1 MRKLAIFQQIEVLKS
16 TEGVDK
22 IEKARI
28 IKGW

>member
-1 MRKLAIFQQIEVLKS
+1 MRKLATLQHEVLKS